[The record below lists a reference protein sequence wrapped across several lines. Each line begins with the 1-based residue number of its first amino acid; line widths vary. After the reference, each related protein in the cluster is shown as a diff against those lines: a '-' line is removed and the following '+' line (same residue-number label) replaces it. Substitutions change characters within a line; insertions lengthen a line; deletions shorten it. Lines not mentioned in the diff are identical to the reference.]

1 MLAVRVKMSLG
12 GGVEPTLHLPVPEI
26 QLLGVTQ
33 EEWNEDEEILA
44 EEEEE
49 EEGRNKVRLVRSHAI
64 RDSVSPP
71 PPERR
76 EEVGANVSDQRSVI
90 SSSDGGEVG
99 TLEGGAASGTD
110 SGRGDTNTP
119 EGEIYTD
126 STGTDLTQ
134 FIINTL
140 NKNSKDR
147 VLMLKLEQE
156 MTNLVKDAKKTHH
169 KFPHMSSYHRML
181 VHRVAAY
188 FGLDHN
194 VDQSGNCVI
203 VNKTKNT
210 RLPDLKFREHITV
223 SEENLGTSS
232 GGGSEGGQS
241 SHKKLILKRESCSCD
256 SGDRV
261 SDAGSRRSKSIEERE
276 EEYEKA
282 RRRIFNVEKGNNG
295 GGGSSG
301 VGGEKQL
308 QIHSDRQLHSLSSTK
323 GANQARSFDIRE
335 SHSGTSDRP
344 PVSKSFSF
352 GGYPAP
358 QQLEPRRVPGG
369 CGPPGATYRSSPH
382 PPALPRGQV
391 VWAVSDVA
399 TVPPGSVLI
408 NPDNGTPYL
417 NSDGSVYLFDP
428 NNPPRLSP
436 HGHSTPPSH
445 APTPPSQHST
455 TTPPLA
461 SDIGL
466 AGTAA
471 DLAKLCLDSQDSSI
485 SLVSS
490 ACSSLG
496 GSQPIFPLGWPLPLT
511 QPLPR
516 PAPAPCPPYI
526 LVNPALNPV
535 PQPALHTHLPHYV
548 PTYLNQPQPSPPHQQ
563 QPAPSPRPLF
573 FTLHRTPTLSLVLF
587 LQHCPS
593 LLTRQQLTAFVD
605 SFLGPA
611 SPILHGG
618 QWQFLDQ
625 SGTWAELLS
634 LPPDTPTTNRFP
646 TQIVFETEEQAAI
659 TIAAMRQVGFLAH
672 EGQEQ

>member
-1 MLAVRVKMSLG
+1 
-12 GGVEPTLHLPVPEI
+12 
-26 QLLGVTQ
+26 
-33 EEWNEDEEILA
+33 
-44 EEEEE
+44 
-49 EEGRNKVRLVRSHAI
+49 
-64 RDSVSPP
+64 
-71 PPERR
+71 
-76 EEVGANVSDQRSVI
+76 
-90 SSSDGGEVG
+90 
-99 TLEGGAASGTD
+99 
-110 SGRGDTNTP
+110 
-119 EGEIYTD
+119 
-126 STGTDLTQ
+126 
-134 FIINTL
+134 
-140 NKNSKDR
+140 
-147 VLMLKLEQE
+147 
-156 MTNLVKDAKKTHH
+156 
-169 KFPHMSSYHRML
+169 
-181 VHRVAAY
+181 
-188 FGLDHN
+188 
-194 VDQSGNCVI
+194 
-203 VNKTKNT
+203 
-210 RLPDLKFREHITV
+210 
-223 SEENLGTSS
+223 
-232 GGGSEGGQS
+232 
-241 SHKKLILKRESCSCD
+241 
-256 SGDRV
+256 
-261 SDAGSRRSKSIEERE
+261 
-276 EEYEKA
+276 
-282 RRRIFNVEKGNNG
+282 
-295 GGGSSG
+295 
-301 VGGEKQL
+301 
-308 QIHSDRQLHSLSSTK
+308 
-323 GANQARSFDIRE
+323 
-335 SHSGTSDRP
+335 
-344 PVSKSFSF
+344 
-352 GGYPAP
+352 
-358 QQLEPRRVPGG
+358 VPGG

-496 GSQPIFPLGWPLPLT
+496 GSQPIFPPGWPLPLT

-611 SPILHGG
+611 SPILQGG

-625 SGTWAELLS
+625 SGAWADLLS

-659 TIAAMRQVGFLAH
+659 TIAAMRQVGFLSH
-672 EGQEQ
+672 EGQE

>member
-1 MLAVRVKMSLG
+1 MIHLPP
-12 GGVEPTLHLPVPEI
+12 GVES
-26 QLLGVTQ
+26 QDS
-33 EEWNEDEEILA
+33 EDW
-44 EEEEE
+44 
-49 EEGRNKVRLVRSHAI
+49 EGEGGAKGKVRLVRSHAI
-64 RDSVSPP
+64 RDSASPP
-71 PPERR
+71 PPGHAPAPPHQHQGNTSEGGSERSL
-76 EEVGANVSDQRSVI
+76 GSDVC
-90 SSSDGGEVG
+90 DGGEA
-99 TLEGGAASGTD
+99 GGVDAVSVTD
-110 SGRGDTNTP
+110 SGRGDTDTP

-156 MTNLVKDAKKTHH
+156 MSNLVKDGKKTHH

-223 SEENLGTSS
+223 SEDNLGASS
-232 GGGSEGGQS
+232 GVGGSSEGGPN
-241 SHKKLILKRESCSCD
+241 KKLILKRESCSCD

-282 RRRIFNVEKGNNG
+282 RRRIFDVEKGNTS
-295 GGGSSG
+295 GGSSSIG
-301 VGGEKQL
+301 VSGGSGGEKQL

-335 SHSGTSDRP
+335 SHSGSSDRP

-358 QQLEPRRVPGG
+358 QQLEPRRAPGG
-369 CGPPGATYRSSPH
+369 CGPPGPSYRSSPH

-466 AGTAA
+466 AGTAS

-496 GSQPIFPLGWPLPLT
+496 GSQPIFPPGWPLPLT

-548 PTYLNQPQPSPPHQQ
+548 PTYLNQPQPSPPHQAAADGLRRLL
-563 QPAPSPRPLF
+563 PG
-573 FTLHRTPTLSLVLF
+573 
-587 LQHCPS
+587 PS
-593 LLTRQQLTAFVD
+593 LTH
-605 SFLGPA
+605 PA
-611 SPILHGG
+611 RWPVAVS
-618 QWQFLDQ
+618 
-625 SGTWAELLS
+625 
-634 LPPDTPTTNRFP
+634 
-646 TQIVFETEEQAAI
+646 
-659 TIAAMRQVGFLAH
+659 
-672 EGQEQ
+672 